1 MSEPY
6 DLIEVIVHSAEYKD
20 TTIPTDDERE
30 QKWREINLPAKD
42 DPLACEYCVRGIKDM
57 QNGKPVYCQCSTGK
71 HKRNEEVQLMQAQET
86 AALIGRVGENIVNFF
101 RNLFGD
107 KN

>member
-6 DLIEVIVHSAEYKD
+6 ELIEVIVHSAEYQD
-20 TTIPTDDERE
+20 PTIPTDDERE

-42 DPLACEYCVRGIKDM
+42 DPLACEHCVRGIKDM
-57 QNGKPVYCQCSTGK
+57 QNGTPVYCQCSIGK
-71 HKRNEEVQLMQAQET
+71 QKRGEEVELMRAQET
-86 AALIGRVGENIVNFF
+86 AALIARVGENIVHFF